1 MKANESKTNNEN
13 KGRNVAWVGT
23 IAVIVACIIVILGI
37 VLHLKNIPFGPYDP
51 GDIVMMLLM
60 LFFVALVIERVV
72 EVVIIVTRDAGEKMR
87 QDNVNRLEGQPKKKG
102 DDEAKLLKAKADL
115 KSYKATTKIFSI
127 SLLFVLGVIISAAGL
142 RVLLPLVDMT
152 VFRDL
157 PVTQKTIFNAI
168 DVIITGAL
176 LGGGSKGIHE
186 IIEGVL
192 NSVEWYREFVKHKRK
207 KLDS

>member
-1 MKANESKTNNEN
+1 MKANKSKTNNEN
-13 KGRNVAWVGT
+13 KSRNVAWVGT
-23 IAVIVACIIVILGI
+23 IAVIIACVVVILGI
-37 VLHLKNIPFGPYDP
+37 ILHLKDIPFGPYDP
-51 GDIVMMLLM
+51 GDIGMMLLM
-60 LFFVALVIERVV
+60 LFFLALVIERVV
-72 EVVIIVTRDAGEKMR
+72 EVVIIVMRDAGEKMR
-87 QDNVNRLEGQPKKKG
+87 QDTVNKVEFRLRERGG
-102 DDEAKLLKAKADL
+102 ADADLYNANADL

-157 PVTQKTIFNAI
+157 PVRQKTIFNAI